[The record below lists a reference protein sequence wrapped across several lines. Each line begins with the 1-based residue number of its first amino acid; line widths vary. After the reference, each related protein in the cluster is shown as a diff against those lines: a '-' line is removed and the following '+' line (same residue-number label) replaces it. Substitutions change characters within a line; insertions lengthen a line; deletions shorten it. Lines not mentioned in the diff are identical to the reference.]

1 MGSDIV
7 AHRISI
13 GLFYC
18 KLSSG
23 CVKTVIKHTVS
34 FNDVLFEIC
43 VNLEKCKLWILSKYK
58 SYSDIVSFY
67 MLLYSLLLICGDIE
81 SNPGPGG
88 TPDPPEK
95 TLSIFHGN
103 IRSLRNKL
111 NYITDIIEDFD
122 IVFFTESHLDVNV
135 TDFDISLFGFE
146 TPVRKDRN
154 ANGGGII
161 MYYKSLINIVRRVDL
176 EHDEVEMTDSIPVVD
191 KDTVPIDRK
200 ISDHDGT
207 YVTINCGFTSSRT
220 YKRKIWDY
228 KNGDFDLMN
237 QKVSRTNWEHL
248 ISDADNMNVA
258 CTNFTNSLL
267 DIASECIPTREVV
280 VRCDDKIWYN
290 SNLRREM
297 RKRDR
302 FRKLFLRLK
311 TSFAELKFKQQR
323 NKVNNMKKQ
332 AKKHFYAS
340 LNENLDEI
348 KQANPKQYWKII
360 NMHIKSDRPVR
371 DVPPLKDPNQ
381 NYNLAYESSEKSE
394 ILNKYFCSIA
404 NLENP
409 DKDLPAFNDRCADF
423 LSSIV
428 VSEQDGEN
436 FLEDFNVNAPGVRD
450 TPMYCSSQE
459 LRTAVEQSPL
469 LPLFKLKGTTINKS
483 FVSKPAAKEN
493 IPKDHGEHDSLSSC
507 QRCSSFYSKYLA
519 VDLARTIKLQTD
531 TINQSKSFL
540 WKDARK
546 IRITASS
553 ASKVPIKETTD
564 CTNFIREHLHP
575 KFVGNKFTKH
585 GQEGET
591 AAKEYLLTNGYRVV
605 EKGTYVS
612 SEENWLSASP
622 DGILND
628 DTLLEIK
635 SPVPSAKWT
644 TLNELFTGQTYDAHM
659 SDNGILVL
667 QIQLTMFCT
676 RVRKCKLLI
685 WLNPDEFQFIEVP
698 YDEQYVCEHVARKR
712 KFYFK
717 KMMNIIVDEI
727 EDDRLV
733 FSKVLDK
740 MNTRGQKK
748 KRKSTTKTSTLEAT
762 TRQEDTPP
770 PIVQDTV
777 TVSNIPSTSGAVM
790 NPVVTNR
797 QELVKYMSSVR
808 KGAKRH
814 GGIGWKY
821 YDEQYRLKKAREPS
835 GSWGKLD
842 SEYWMWYM
850 QSASVQPEGQ
860 AANQASNSRALY
872 TNQTATTSRC
882 YSFNFDGVCNKP
894 NCIYNHSC
902 LRCGLHH
909 PIISCYKQNQFHGQ
923 VSNQTRTEPRFNGP
937 RFTRPRSN
945 FRSPRPNYQ
954 RPNGRFMGARQNT
967 Y

>member
-176 EHDEVEMTDSIPVVD
+176 EHDEVESMWFELKTKLRSILININYRSERQSSVCFWQYFDMMLKRALDENNSIICLGDLNKNFMSDISSNIRDIVFINGLINIIDKPTHFDTRTGNTSLLDPILVTDSIPVVD

-360 NMHIKSDRPVR
+360 NMHIKSDRPVH

-428 VSEQDGEN
+428 VSEQDVTTGAGIPSA
-436 FLEDFNVNAPGVRD
+436 LQAIV
-450 TPMYCSSQE
+450 T
-459 LRTAVEQSPL
+459 TAVP
-469 LPLFKLKGTTINKS
+469 
-483 FVSKPAAKEN
+483 
-493 IPKDHGEHDSLSSC
+493 
-507 QRCSSFYSKYLA
+507 
-519 VDLARTIKLQTD
+519 
-531 TINQSKSFL
+531 
-540 WKDARK
+540 
-546 IRITASS
+546 
-553 ASKVPIKETTD
+553 
-564 CTNFIREHLHP
+564 
-575 KFVGNKFTKH
+575 
-585 GQEGET
+585 
-591 AAKEYLLTNGYRVV
+591 
-605 EKGTYVS
+605 
-612 SEENWLSASP
+612 
-622 DGILND
+622 
-628 DTLLEIK
+628 
-635 SPVPSAKWT
+635 
-644 TLNELFTGQTYDAHM
+644 
-659 SDNGILVL
+659 
-667 QIQLTMFCT
+667 
-676 RVRKCKLLI
+676 
-685 WLNPDEFQFIEVP
+685 
-698 YDEQYVCEHVARKR
+698 
-712 KFYFK
+712 
-717 KMMNIIVDEI
+717 
-727 EDDRLV
+727 
-733 FSKVLDK
+733 
-740 MNTRGQKK
+740 
-748 KRKSTTKTSTLEAT
+748 STTVLFDINVIIGVLVTGAPKTF
-762 TRQEDTPP
+762 
-770 PIVQDTV
+770 
-777 TVSNIPSTSGAVM
+777 
-790 NPVVTNR
+790 
-797 QELVKYMSSVR
+797 K
-808 KGAKRH
+808 
-814 GGIGWKY
+814 
-821 YDEQYRLKKAREPS
+821 
-835 GSWGKLD
+835 
-842 SEYWMWYM
+842 
-850 QSASVQPEGQ
+850 
-860 AANQASNSRALY
+860 
-872 TNQTATTSRC
+872 
-882 YSFNFDGVCNKP
+882 
-894 NCIYNHSC
+894 
-902 LRCGLHH
+902 
-909 PIISCYKQNQFHGQ
+909 IS
-923 VSNQTRTEPRFNGP
+923 
-937 RFTRPRSN
+937 
-945 FRSPRPNYQ
+945 
-954 RPNGRFMGARQNT
+954 
-967 Y
+967 

>member
-176 EHDEVEMTDSIPVVD
+176 EHDEVESMWFELKTKLRSILININYRSERQSSVCFWQYFDMMLKRALDENNSIICLGDLNKNFMSDISSNIRDIVFINGLINIIDKPTHFDTRTGNTSLLDPILVTDSIPVVD
-191 KDTVPIDRK
+191 KDTVPIDRE

-360 NMHIKSDRPVR
+360 NMHIKSDRPVH

-428 VSEQDGEN
+428 VSEQD
-436 FLEDFNVNAPGVRD
+436 V
-450 TPMYCSSQE
+450 
-459 LRTAVEQSPL
+459 
-469 LPLFKLKGTTINKS
+469 
-483 FVSKPAAKEN
+483 
-493 IPKDHGEHDSLSSC
+493 
-507 QRCSSFYSKYLA
+507 
-519 VDLARTIKLQTD
+519 
-531 TINQSKSFL
+531 
-540 WKDARK
+540 
-546 IRITASS
+546 
-553 ASKVPIKETTD
+553 
-564 CTNFIREHLHP
+564 
-575 KFVGNKFTKH
+575 
-585 GQEGET
+585 
-591 AAKEYLLTNGYRVV
+591 
-605 EKGTYVS
+605 
-612 SEENWLSASP
+612 
-622 DGILND
+622 
-628 DTLLEIK
+628 
-635 SPVPSAKWT
+635 
-644 TLNELFTGQTYDAHM
+644 
-659 SDNGILVL
+659 
-667 QIQLTMFCT
+667 
-676 RVRKCKLLI
+676 
-685 WLNPDEFQFIEVP
+685 
-698 YDEQYVCEHVARKR
+698 
-712 KFYFK
+712 
-717 KMMNIIVDEI
+717 NIIE
-727 EDDRLV
+727 
-733 FSKVLDK
+733 S
-740 MNTRGQKK
+740 
-748 KRKSTTKTSTLEAT
+748 
-762 TRQEDTPP
+762 
-770 PIVQDTV
+770 
-777 TVSNIPSTSGAVM
+777 
-790 NPVVTNR
+790 
-797 QELVKYMSSVR
+797 
-808 KGAKRH
+808 H
-814 GGIGWKY
+814 
-821 YDEQYRLKKAREPS
+821 
-835 GSWGKLD
+835 
-842 SEYWMWYM
+842 
-850 QSASVQPEGQ
+850 
-860 AANQASNSRALY
+860 
-872 TNQTATTSRC
+872 
-882 YSFNFDGVCNKP
+882 
-894 NCIYNHSC
+894 
-902 LRCGLHH
+902 
-909 PIISCYKQNQFHGQ
+909 
-923 VSNQTRTEPRFNGP
+923 
-937 RFTRPRSN
+937 
-945 FRSPRPNYQ
+945 
-954 RPNGRFMGARQNT
+954 
-967 Y
+967 

>member
-176 EHDEVEMTDSIPVVD
+176 EHDEVESMWFELKTKLRSILININYRSERQSSVCFWQYFDMMLKRALDENNSIICLGDLNKNFMSDISSNIRDIVFINGLINIIDKPTHFDTRTGNTSLLDPILVTDSIPVVD

-360 NMHIKSDRPVR
+360 NMHIKSDRPVH

-428 VSEQDGEN
+428 VSEQDRRN
-436 FLEDFNVNAPGVRD
+436 KLEETKILSKKGIS
-450 TPMYCSSQE
+450 C
-459 LRTAVEQSPL
+459 L
-469 LPLFKLKGTTINKS
+469 L
-483 FVSKPAAKEN
+483 N
-493 IPKDHGEHDSLSSC
+493 IHLETVG
-507 QRCSSFYSKYLA
+507 
-519 VDLARTIKLQTD
+519 
-531 TINQSKSFL
+531 
-540 WKDARK
+540 K
-546 IRITASS
+546 ILEKI
-553 ASKVPIKETTD
+553 
-564 CTNFIREHLHP
+564 L
-575 KFVGNKFTKH
+575 
-585 GQEGET
+585 
-591 AAKEYLLTNGYRVV
+591 
-605 EKGTYVS
+605 EKGLNVMLVS
-612 SEENWLSASP
+612 
-622 DGILND
+622 
-628 DTLLEIK
+628 TL
-635 SPVPSAKWT
+635 
-644 TLNELFTGQTYDAHM
+644 
-659 SDNGILVL
+659 
-667 QIQLTMFCT
+667 
-676 RVRKCKLLI
+676 
-685 WLNPDEFQFIEVP
+685 FIE
-698 YDEQYVCEHVARKR
+698 K
-712 KFYFK
+712 
-717 KMMNIIVDEI
+717 
-727 EDDRLV
+727 
-733 FSKVLDK
+733 
-740 MNTRGQKK
+740 
-748 KRKSTTKTSTLEAT
+748 
-762 TRQEDTPP
+762 
-770 PIVQDTV
+770 
-777 TVSNIPSTSGAVM
+777 
-790 NPVVTNR
+790 
-797 QELVKYMSSVR
+797 
-808 KGAKRH
+808 
-814 GGIGWKY
+814 
-821 YDEQYRLKKAREPS
+821 
-835 GSWGKLD
+835 
-842 SEYWMWYM
+842 
-850 QSASVQPEGQ
+850 
-860 AANQASNSRALY
+860 
-872 TNQTATTSRC
+872 
-882 YSFNFDGVCNKP
+882 
-894 NCIYNHSC
+894 IY
-902 LRCGLHH
+902 
-909 PIISCYKQNQFHGQ
+909 
-923 VSNQTRTEPRFNGP
+923 
-937 RFTRPRSN
+937 
-945 FRSPRPNYQ
+945 
-954 RPNGRFMGARQNT
+954 
-967 Y
+967 